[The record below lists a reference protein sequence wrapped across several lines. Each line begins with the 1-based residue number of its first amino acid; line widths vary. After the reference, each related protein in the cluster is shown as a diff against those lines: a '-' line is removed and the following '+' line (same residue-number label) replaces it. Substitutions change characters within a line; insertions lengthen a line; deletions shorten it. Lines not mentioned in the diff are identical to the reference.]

1 MKIAGDFNAKA
12 IVCRGGGEY
21 KTDRRGTS
29 LVDMLTKKGI
39 VPVSIKGGHTFCRN
53 GRRSFINVI
62 STDKGLASKYVA
74 GRIPEVWTAS
84 EHSHVL
90 HDFRTKKEKR
100 DIHNFR
106 YLTKE
111 ADMEK
116 FILTFDSDYDNL
128 FMTNSDLDEEVHG
141 QRLQAAVETSCDSEP
156 RKVHPPTGKRT
167 KNYWWSEELAALR
180 RVVM

>member
-1 MKIAGDFNAKA
+1 M
-12 IVCRGGGEY
+12 
-21 KTDRRGTS
+21 
-29 LVDMLTKKGI
+29 
-39 VPVSIKGGHTFCRN
+39 
-53 GRRSFINVI
+53 
-62 STDKGLASKYVA
+62 
-74 GRIPEVWTAS
+74 WTAS
-84 EHSHVL
+84 GHSHVL
-90 HDFRTKKEKR
+90 HDFRTKKGKR

-156 RKVHPPTGKRT
+156 RKLHPPTGKRT
-167 KNYWWSEELAALR
+167 KNYWWSEELTALR
-180 RVVM
+180 RVVMWIRRKTQRAMARGATDALQWSQKFRQKKER